1 MIPVKA
7 QATLV
12 RLSRSSINI
21 TKRTARDPPRT
32 VISAVCQKRS
42 FISIVNPDAPRIVK
56 IRKSAVPKI
65 GETVESEK
73 VLNLRNF
80 LSVPKPAIEKTDT
93 IDSVTRTFVEAVQ
106 LTSEGRGGLENTKNT
121 AIMHEVLET
130 NRREEPEENVQTEN
144 IITESRHQK
153 EASVEE
159 VSTVD
164 DVKESEKEEAVVIE
178 SEVSEENSSEAVGEE
193 KSLPVG
199 EKKNVPQNE
208 EVESDEIESDSS
220 SDSDSSSSSS
230 SSSSDSESDN
240 DERENVGRIRL
251 DQAPPLAFS
260 SPNLDLSKLVKVN
273 PHKPSIRFNRN
284 RQSSFIPQPSL
295 HTQLNIAFN
304 KSKDKESELK
314 DADAAASNGIEWWQR
329 PKRFDRQEL
338 GVSEIDQINSGGADK
353 TFN

>member
-93 IDSVTRTFVEAVQ
+93 IDSVTRTFVGAVQ
-106 LTSEGRGGLENTKNT
+106 VTSEGRRGLENTENT
-121 AIMHEVLET
+121 AIKHEVLET
-130 NRREEPEENVQTEN
+130 NRREEPEENVKTGN

-159 VSTVD
+159 VSTSVD

-208 EVESDEIESDSS
+208 EVESDEVESDSS

-240 DERENVGRIRL
+240 DEREYVGRIRL
-251 DQAPPLAFS
+251 DQAPPLALS

-284 RQSSFIPQPSL
+284 RQFSFIPQPSL

-304 KSKDKESELK
+304 KSKDKELK
-314 DADAAASNGIEWWQR
+314 EADAAVSNVIEWWQR
-329 PKRFDRQEL
+329 PKRLDRQEL
-338 GVSEIDQINSGGADK
+338 DVSEIDQINSGGADK